1 MKIKNPILRGFNP
14 DPSIVR
20 VDDTYYLATSTFE
33 WWPGVQ
39 IHMSKDLAHWKLITH
54 PLNEKRLLD
63 MTGNLDSGGI
73 WAPDLSYYDGKFYLV
88 YTDVKVTDG
97 SFKDCINYLITAE
110 DIMGPWSDPVILNTA
125 GFDASLFHDDD
136 GKKYL
141 VNQYW
146 DPRPYH
152 HPFYGIM
159 CTEYSEKEKK
169 LVGKPWVLY
178 KGTEEKFTEGPHL
191 YKLSGYYY
199 LFVAQGGT
207 EYAHQERV
215 ARSRSLHGEFETQP
229 GKPMLTTLDA
239 PWHPIQKAGHGS
251 LVDTP
256 EGEWYFTHLMGRPL
270 HHDNE
275 SSVDPRGWCPLGR
288 ESGIQKLI
296 WDENG
301 WPQIVGGYN
310 GTEEVEAPK
319 GAKECAYE
327 PTYPVKDDF
336 DDSKLNINFQTLR
349 IPLGEDVM
357 SLTDRPGHLRL
368 YGHQSLASTF
378 TQAHVARRWQAFEFD
393 AETRVD
399 YRPETIQQAAG
410 LTCYFNTQNWSC
422 VQVTWNEKYGRV
434 IDAVYTDLGKTHS
447 VYEEEPI
454 PVPEDAEYIYL
465 KAEVRGISYRYR
477 YSFDG
482 KTWESIPYRFDSAK
496 LSQEYIKAVYDAA
509 FTGAFIGMFSTDGL
523 GTKLPAD
530 FDYFIYEE
538 KQAD

>member
-1 MKIKNPILRGFNP
+1 MEIKNPILRGFNS

-20 VDDTYYLATSTFE
+20 VEDTYYIATSTFE

-39 IHMSKDLAHWKLITH
+39 IHMSKDLANWKLITH

-110 DIMGPWSDPVILNTA
+110 DIMGPWSDPVALNTA

-136 GKKYL
+136 GRKYL

-146 DPRPYH
+146 DPRGWH

-159 CTEYSEKEKK
+159 CTEYSEAEKK

-191 YKLSGYYY
+191 YKRNGYYY

-215 ARSRSLHGEFETQP
+215 ARSESLRGEFETQP
-229 GKPMLTTLDA
+229 GKPLLTTLDA
-239 PWHPIQKAGHGS
+239 PWHPIQKAGHGA

-288 ESGIQKLI
+288 ESGIQKLA
-296 WDENG
+296 WDDEG
-301 WPQIVGGYN
+301 WPYIIGGYN
-310 GTEEVEAPK
+310 GKEIVEGPK
-319 GAKECAYE
+319 GAEECPFE
-327 PTYPVKDDF
+327 PTFPVKDDF
-336 DDSKLNINFQTLR
+336 DSEELNINFQTLR
-349 IPLGEDVM
+349 IPLGPDVL

-368 YGHQSLASTF
+368 YGHQSLMSTF
-378 TQAHVARRWQAFEFD
+378 TQAHVARRWQCFDFD

-399 YRPETIQQAAG
+399 YRPETIQQFAG
-410 LTCYFNTQNWSC
+410 LSCYFNTQNWSC
-422 VQVTWNEKYGRV
+422 IQVTWNEKYGRV
-434 IDAVYTDLGKTHS
+434 IDAVYTDLGKTYS
-447 VYEEEPI
+447 VYEEEPV
-454 PVPEDAEYIYL
+454 PVPEDAEYVYL
-465 KAEVRGISYRYR
+465 KAEIRGISYWYL

-482 KTWESIPYRFDSAK
+482 VTWTKVPYRFDSAK
-496 LSQEYIKAVYDAA
+496 LSEEYIKAVYDAA
-509 FTGAFIGMFSTDGL
+509 FTGAFVGMFSVDGL
-523 GTKLPAD
+523 GTRNPAD
-530 FDYFIYEE
+530 FDYFIYKEN
-538 KQAD
+538 